1 VPVLLVLVF
10 RRRRGSPLVRSF
22 YDETW
27 TRQRAPL
34 ADDGHGNT
42 APNWA
47 GTLSTATVTGCRLQP
62 ISADE
67 LMENRF
73 ESDVRNR
80 LLAPYGS
87 SVTYL
92 DRMLS
97 PTSAVWE
104 VVEVQSFNSP
114 TGVAQ
119 HDEIL
124 LRKVTL

>member
-1 VPVLLVLVF
+1 M
-10 RRRRGSPLVRSF
+10 SRSF

-34 ADDGHGNT
+34 AADGHGNT
-42 APNWA
+42 APNWS
-47 GTLSTATVTGCRLQP
+47 GTLVTATITGCRLQP

-73 ESDVRNR
+73 ESDVRWR

-92 DRMLS
+92 DRMVS
-97 PTSAVWE
+97 PAGTTYE
-104 VVEVQSFNSP
+104 VAEAPLSFNSP
-114 TGVAQ
+114 GGSAK
-119 HDEIL
+119 HDEIM
-124 LRKVTL
+124 LRIVTG

>member
-1 VPVLLVLVF
+1 M
-10 RRRRGSPLVRSF
+10 VRSF

-42 APNWA
+42 APDW
-47 GTLSTATVTGCRLQP
+47 GGVLSTASIVGCRLQP
-62 ISADE
+62 LESDE

-73 ESDVRNR
+73 QSDVRNR

-87 SVTYL
+87 DVTYL
-92 DRMLS
+92 DRMVS
-97 PTSAVWE
+97 PASVVWE
-104 VVEVQSFNSP
+104 VAEPPQSFDSP

-119 HDEIL
+119 HDEIM
-124 LRKVTL
+124 LRRVTQ